1 MDADGRPLTDEP
13 FPLDLVN
20 TWWIDGG
27 APRDL
32 LASDAGL
39 RAWLD
44 EHGFEQVPAS
54 ETTRSALAHA
64 RSALR
69 GVVDRPA
76 DPAAAAA
83 LDEVLRDGRLR
94 LGFDGRP
101 TASADV
107 PSLERLP
114 GWEAARQLLD
124 ILGEHPGRIRRCANE
139 ACVLVFLDTSRNGQR
154 RWCSMASCGNRL
166 KARRH
171 WERSRSDA

>member
-1 MDADGRPLTDEP
+1 MSAQQRPLTGEP
-13 FPLDLVN
+13 YPLDLVN
-20 TWWIDGG
+20 TWWLAGG
-27 APRDL
+27 VPCDL
-32 LASDAGL
+32 LASDDGL

-44 EHGFEQVPAS
+44 EHGFAQVPAS
-54 ETTRSALAHA
+54 EPTRSALAHA

-69 GVVDRPA
+69 GVVDRPR

-94 LGFDGRP
+94 LGFDGRA

-107 PSLERLP
+107 PVLERLP
-114 GWEAARQLLD
+114 GWEAARQLLA
-124 ILGEHPGRIRRCANE
+124 ILEEHPRRIRRCANE
-139 ACVLVFLDTSRNGQR
+139 TCVLVFLDTSRNGQR

-171 WERSRSDA
+171 WERSRSNA

>member
-1 MDADGRPLTDEP
+1 MSAQQRPLTGEP
-13 FPLDLVN
+13 YPLDLVN
-20 TWWIDGG
+20 TWWMEGG

-44 EHGFEQVPAS
+44 GHGFAQVPAS
-54 ETTRSALAHA
+54 EATRSALARA

-69 GVVDRPA
+69 GVVDRPGDA
-76 DPAAAAA
+76 AAAAA

-101 TASADV
+101 TARADV
-107 PSLERLP
+107 PAVERLP

-124 ILGEHPGRIRRCANE
+124 MIEEHPGRIRRCANE
-139 ACVLVFLDTSRNGQR
+139 TCVLVFLDTSRNGQR